1 MKIKSFIFSIIL
13 LLSLN
18 FISLPTIANE
28 YKTAPRFVQITT
40 NAMGYNWIAK
50 AIAKKVIK
58 KSLNKSAKGDYK
70 VYVDSFSGVD
80 LKRGK
85 FRGLKISG
93 QNVSIDD
100 EIFVSKIEMETTAKF
115 KYVKYKNKQLE
126 FKTDIPMKYS
136 VEVTD
141 ENLDMMLASNKFVK
155 FLSSSIPFVKIDKI
169 KTVIVQDKLRF
180 TSRVRLPFS
189 KPIKCSVS
197 TGLKVVDGKI
207 VFDEVEA
214 LSKKQDVTAFVQNV
228 MNNCN
233 FLTKMNL
240 YIFDSSTTVLEIK
253 NVKILE
259 NKIVIDGNIT
269 IKRAE

>member
-1 MKIKSFIFSIIL
+1 MKIKSFIFSIIIMMC
-13 LLSLN
+13 LN
-18 FISLPTIANE
+18 FISLPTIATE

-40 NAMGYNWIAK
+40 NAIGYNWLAK
-50 AIAKKVIK
+50 AIARKVIK
-58 KSLNKSAKGDYK
+58 KSLNKSAKGEYK

-93 QNVSIDD
+93 KNVSIDD
-100 EIFVSKIEMETTAKF
+100 EIFVSKIDMETTAKF
-115 KYVKYKNKQLE
+115 NYVKYKDKQLV
-126 FKTDIPMKYS
+126 FKTDVPMKYS
-136 VEVTD
+136 VEVSD
-141 ENLDMMLASNKFVK
+141 EDLEKMLASNKFIK

-169 KTVIVQDKLRF
+169 KTVIVPDKLRF
-180 TSRVRLPFS
+180 TSRVKLPFS
-189 KPIKCSVS
+189 IPIKCSVS

-207 VFDEVEA
+207 IFDNIETS
-214 LSKKQDVTAFVQNV
+214 SKKQDVTEFVQGI
-228 MNNCN
+228 MNSCN

-240 YIFDSSTTVLEIK
+240 YIFDNSTTVLEIK